1 MSHSIT
7 SQTFSHSFVP
17 RQGVQRF
24 VAEVRE
30 FIAAI
35 LNPGAVIAEVHQ
47 MRALQTEAARIE
59 ATDPT
64 RARVLRQ
71 RAARIGVLR

>member
-24 VAEVRE
+24 FAEVRE
-30 FIAAI
+30 FILAI
-35 LNPGAVIAEVHQ
+35 LHPGAVIADVET
-47 MRALQTEAARIE
+47 MRALQLQAARIE

-71 RAARIGVLR
+71 RAARVGVLR